1 TKALLLVGLV
11 AGIVVWLMSGWFIAV
26 PLGPLTVAGIPF
38 LLSAPNT
45 GQTARLEALKDW
57 CWALKGSL
65 TTGMS
70 LEDAITAS
78 LRSTPPG
85 LRTEVTMLVHRLQ
98 ARTKTVDALQSFGE
112 DLNDATGDKVVS
124 NLILASKRRGQGLA
138 EVLGLLAESV
148 SREVKVRQ
156 QIEAERAS
164 VRQEARL
171 VTIVS
176 IGILAVMATRS
187 DYVAPY
193 GTPVGQ
199 LILTVLLAAFV
210 GLL

>member
-1 TKALLLVGLV
+1 
-11 AGIVVWLMSGWFIAV
+11 
-26 PLGPLTVAGIPF
+26 
-38 LLSAPNT
+38 
-45 GQTARLEALKDW
+45 
-57 CWALKGSL
+57 
-65 TTGMS
+65 
-70 LEDAITAS
+70 ITAS

-210 GLL
+210 GLLVWLRQMASGKPIPRFMAAADDAPEGRL